1 MSNVIYNLC
10 SELKDEFDKEF
21 KWTKSNNFIEIKVIL
36 VPKEKT
42 GGVSPSGEVFF
53 IAEKQYSSGDIQ
65 LVQKKK
71 KSLVIEELEKY
82 VRMYINSVLTRDPFL
97 DKEKTFINII
107 LKSGLITF
115 KSQLAIV
122 SSDKNILKTL
132 EIEEE
137 KKTLYSLASVDSIIN
152 KKAKR
157 I

>member
-21 KWTKSNNFIEIKVIL
+21 EWTKSNNFIEIKVIL
-36 VPKEKT
+36 VSKEKT
-42 GGVSPSGEVFF
+42 GGVSPCGEVFF

-82 VRMYINSVLTRDPFL
+82 VRMYINSVLARDPFL

-107 LKSGLITF
+107 LKSGIITF

-137 KKTLYSLASVDSIIN
+137 KKTLDSLASVDSIIN